1 MWAKVESN
9 VVTELYPN
17 PKPIV
22 IGDVSYPKNIFT
34 SWTEDELKAANIYP
48 VIHDSRNY
56 KDHNYYVNS
65 DPVYAYKATITI
77 NGVTHK
83 KVVTKSYTGTVAR
96 PLADL
101 KTLHKDRVNLQAK
114 SLLNSTDW
122 YALRALDGGTA
133 MPDNIKNHRIA
144 VRTKANEM
152 CNLIDAATDVDALAA
167 LYVYNSDD
175 PPIRP
180 LGEFP
185 II

>member
-17 PKPIV
+17 PV
-22 IGDVSYPKNIFT
+22 ALVVDGVSHPKSIFN
-34 SWTEDELKAANIYP
+34 SWTEAELKAINIYP
-48 VIHDSRNY
+48 VIYNNANY
-56 KDHNYYVNS
+56 KDPKYYINS
-65 DPVYAYKATITI
+65 NPIYTYRATVTI
-77 NGVTHK
+77 NGVSYT
-83 KVVTKSYTGTVAR
+83 KVVTKTYSGTIPR
-96 PLADL
+96 KLADL
-101 KTLHKDRVNLQAK
+101 KISHKETINNQAACNLKQ
-114 SLLNSTDW
+114 TDW

-144 VRTKANEM
+144 VRAKANEM
-152 CNLIDAATDVDALAA
+152 CGLIDAATDVDALAA

-175 PPIRP
+175 PAIRP

>member
-48 VIHDSRNY
+48 VIHDTRQY
-56 KDHNYYVNS
+56 KDPKYYKNS

-77 NGVTHK
+77 NGITHK
-83 KVVTKSYTGTVAR
+83 KVVTKSYTGTVAMD
-96 PLADL
+96 LAEL
-101 KTLHKDRVNLQAK
+101 KVAHKQSVNDHAASNLKQ
-114 SLLNSTDW
+114 TDW

-144 VRTKANEM
+144 VRAKANEM
-152 CNLIDAATDVDALAA
+152 CGLIDAATDVDALAA

-175 PPIRP
+175 PAIRP

>member
-17 PKPIV
+17 PKPVV
-22 IGDVSYPKNIFT
+22 IGDVLYPKNIFT
-34 SWTEDELKAANIYP
+34 SWTEDELKAASIYP
-48 VIHDSRNY
+48 VIHDTRQY
-56 KDHNYYVNS
+56 KDPTYYVNS

-77 NGVTHK
+77 NGITHK

-96 PLADL
+96 PLADV
-101 KTLHKDRVNLQAK
+101 KAQHKQYVNDQAK
-114 SLLNSTDW
+114 GMLLNTDW

-133 MPDNIKNHRIA
+133 MPDHIKNHRIA

>member
-96 PLADL
+96 PLADV
-101 KTLHKDRVNLQAK
+101 KAQHKQTVNDQAK
-114 SLLNSTDW
+114 GLLQNTDW

-144 VRTKANEM
+144 VRAKANEM
-152 CNLIDAATDVDALAA
+152 CGLIDAATDVDALAA